1 MALDS
6 YQNCQRSH
14 NEESMLPGQ
23 KRNIGGWVVKREG
36 ESGLEEKREGRG
48 GGQGARA
55 GKGQEGGF
63 SAEENG
69 KARRQ

>member
-6 YQNCQRSH
+6 HQNRQRPN
-14 NEESMLPGQ
+14 NEELPGQ
-23 KRNIGGWVVKREG
+23 KRNIGGWVVK
-36 ESGLEEKREGRG
+36 KREGG
-48 GGQGARA
+48 A

-69 KARRQ
+69 KA